1 MGAFAFATVRAM
13 NVSFDIPNPLDYFGS
28 LVRSDAQF
36 PLLEAAVAL
45 GHLREPGLDVQA
57 VLSQVDQWQA
67 RLRQRVAADA
77 APLAKLLAL
86 NQFFYKDLG
95 FAGNVNDYY
104 ASDNSFIHRLVE
116 TRRGIPISLAVL
128 WLELAQGMGLEAKGV
143 NFPGHFLIKISLPVG
158 QAVMDPM
165 SGQSF
170 SREDLVEML
179 EPYRLAG
186 DVGAD
191 FEIPLG
197 LYLQAAPSRD
207 VLVRMLRN
215 LKEIYKSQK
224 HGDLWL
230 AVQERLVV
238 LMPDAWSEYRDR
250 GLAHALMG
258 QHVQALADLECYVV
272 HASDVVDV
280 DAISQQVNLLRQQL
294 GKRSES
300 N

>member
-1 MGAFAFATVRAM
+1 M

-28 LVRSDAQF
+28 LVHSDTQF
-36 PLLEAAVAL
+36 PMLEAAVAL
-45 GHLREPGLDVQA
+45 GHLREPGLDVQT
-57 VLSQVDQWQA
+57 VLSQVDEWQA

-128 WLELAQGMGLEAKGV
+128 WLELAQGMGLDAKGV

-170 SREDLVEML
+170 SREDLIEML

-197 LYLQAAPSRD
+197 LYLQAAPNRD

-250 GLAHALMG
+250 GLAHALLG
-258 QHVQALADLECYVV
+258 QHAQALADLECYVV

-280 DAISQQVNLLRQQL
+280 DAISQQVHLLRQQL